1 MVCGVSRSVKCAQ
14 IIIKKKE
21 IRLCCTGDS
30 EWLYSVWMDNF
41 GGGNSCSMGR
51 CDASVEFFSL
61 RVTRVCC
68 VDHNF
73 VVLWPLL
80 DAD

>member
-1 MVCGVSRSVKCAQ
+1 MV
-14 IIIKKKE
+14 IF
-21 IRLCCTGDS
+21 
-30 EWLYSVWMDNF
+30 WMDNF